1 LKSSLL
7 TKRNIF
13 YLNVV
18 IGIVLILSS
27 FFLIRDIVSNYF
39 EKEKTLKED
48 MPSSTDTGTSQQ
60 KSLRLDPEKQFA
72 EYSSILKNNP
82 FGFQG
87 GELRPLAFSGNTQ
100 AQQTDIVLIG
110 TVVGPKE
117 LSYAVFKD
125 SSGLQEIFKVGE
137 SVLGIGALYSVKKD
151 KVLIRQKGKTVEIL
165 LEDVKV
171 KEVKKPVS
179 GGTPF
184 TSAFAQKIGR
194 DTYIVDQRKIQQ
206 AISNP
211 GQMMTDARLRPNV
224 NDGKEGGFILSEV
237 KLGGI
242 YHSLGLQDGDVLL
255 RINEYDISNPERALQ
270 AFTALKG
277 LERVQIDL
285 MRRGSKMTMTYQI
298 K

>member
-1 LKSSLL
+1 MKSSLL

-18 IGIVLILSS
+18 IGIVLILSTL
-27 FFLIRDIVSNYF
+27 FLMRDIISNYF
-39 EKEKTLKED
+39 QKEETLKKD
-48 MPSSTDTGTSQQ
+48 IPVSKNVGASWQ
-60 KSLRLDPEKQFA
+60 KMQLA
-72 EYSSILKNNP
+72 AYSSILKNNP

-87 GELRPLAFSGNTQ
+87 GELRLLASSGSTQ
-100 AQQTDIVLIG
+100 AQQADIVLIG

-125 SSGLQEIFKVGE
+125 SSGIQDVFRVGE
-137 SVLGIGALYSVKKD
+137 SVFGLGKLYSVKKD
-151 KVLIRQKGKTVEIL
+151 KVLLRHGERTIEIPI
-165 LEDVKV
+165 EDVEV

-179 GGTPF
+179 GEPSF
-184 TSAFAQKIGR
+184 TSTFAQTVGR
-194 DTYIVDQRKIQQ
+194 GTYIVDQGGVQQ

-211 GQMMTDARLRPNV
+211 GQMMTDARLRPNIV
-224 NDGKEGGFILSEV
+224 NGKEEGFILSEV
-237 KLGGI
+237 KSGGI
-242 YHSLGLQDGDVLL
+242 YHSLGHQNGDVLL

-285 MRRGSKMTMTYQI
+285 IRGGSKMTMTYQI

>member
-1 LKSSLL
+1 MKSSLL

>member
-1 LKSSLL
+1 MKSSLL

-27 FFLIRDIVSNYF
+27 IFLIRDIVSNYF

-48 MPSSTDTGTSQQ
+48 MPSSTDTGTSRR
-60 KSLRLDPEKQFA
+60 KSLQLDPEKQLA

-87 GELRPLAFSGNTQ
+87 GELRTLASSGSTQ
-100 AQQTDIVLIG
+100 AQRTDIVLIG

-117 LSYAVFKD
+117 LSYAVFRD

-151 KVLIRQKGKTVEIL
+151 KVLVRQGGKTVEIL

-179 GGTPF
+179 GGA
-184 TSAFAQKIGR
+184 SLFAQKIGR
-194 DTYIVDQRKIQQ
+194 DTYMVDQRKIQQ

-211 GQMMTDARLRPNV
+211 SQMMTDARLRPNL
-224 NDGKEGGFILSEV
+224 NSGKEEGFILSEV
-237 KLGGI
+237 KPGGI

-285 MRRGSKMTMTYQI
+285 IRRGSKMTMTYQI

>member
-1 LKSSLL
+1 LLKSGLL

-13 YLNVV
+13 YLNIVM
-18 IGIVLILSS
+18 GIVLILSS
-27 FFLIRDIVSNYF
+27 LFLMRDVISNYF
-39 EKEKTLKED
+39 EKEKTLKD
-48 MPSSTDTGTSQQ
+48 DIPASTGLYASQRKMQ
-60 KSLRLDPEKQFA
+60 LA

-82 FGFQG
+82 FGFPG
-87 GELRPLAFSGNTQ
+87 GEIRQLTASVNAGVSQ
-100 AQQTDIVLIG
+100 ADIALLG

-125 SSGLQEIFKVGE
+125 SSGMQEVFKVGE
-137 SVLGIGALYSVKKD
+137 SVFGLGKLYSVKKD
-151 KVLIRQKGKTVEIL
+151 KVLLRQGEKTIEIL

-171 KEVKKPVS
+171 KEVKSTVS

-184 TSAFAQKIGR
+184 TSAFAQRTGR
-194 DTYIVDQRKIQQ
+194 DTYIVDQGNVQQ

-211 GQMMTDARLRPNV
+211 GQIMTDARLRPNV
-224 NDGKEGGFILSEV
+224 MDGKQEGFILSEV
-237 KLGGI
+237 KPGGI

-285 MRRGSKMTMTYQI
+285 IRAGSKMTMTYQI

>member
-1 LKSSLL
+1 MKSSLL

-18 IGIVLILSS
+18 IGIVLIVSS

-48 MPSSTDTGTSQQ
+48 MPSSTDTGTSRQ

-87 GELRPLAFSGNTQ
+87 GELRLLASSGNTQ
-100 AQQTDIVLIG
+100 AQRTDIVLIG

-237 KLGGI
+237 KPGGI

-285 MRRGSKMTMTYQI
+285 IRRGSKMTMTYQI

>member
-48 MPSSTDTGTSQQ
+48 MPSSTDTGTSRQ